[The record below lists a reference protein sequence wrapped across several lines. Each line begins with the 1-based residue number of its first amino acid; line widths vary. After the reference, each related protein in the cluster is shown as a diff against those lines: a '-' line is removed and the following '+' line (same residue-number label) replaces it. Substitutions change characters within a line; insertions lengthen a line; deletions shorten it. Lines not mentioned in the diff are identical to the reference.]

1 MQDPTSSLQIDPTPQ
16 PFSSAPPIDRNLPFD
31 ARLLTRKEERRGD
44 LYLYLSPKLQRPV
57 AVIGAMTLTV
67 ALELEFSTT
76 TAAYVER
83 PRLLRYRD
91 TEVELSFWQRECG
104 GRERFYLLV
113 SDAASDMEPKSRH
126 RQHRDARDLI
136 DAANAAGISLEFV
149 FEADVLAK
157 AASIATWYR
166 LLPYVQ
172 TARVL
177 PHRQSIEAR
186 LLEAFANQSRMT
198 FDQCEAALNDLH
210 PADVRAVIC
219 ELIHR
224 GLLLIDPAKPLHRH
238 TVLERG
244 MPA

>member
-1 MQDPTSSLQIDPTPQ
+1 MRDPITSFGIDPTPR
-16 PFSSAPPIDRNLPFD
+16 PFSSARPIEGDLPFD
-31 ARLLTRKEERRGD
+31 ARPLTRKEERRGD
-44 LYLYLSPKLQRPV
+44 LYLYTSPKLQRPV
-57 AVIGAMTLTV
+57 AVIGAMTLAV

-76 TAAYVER
+76 TTAYVER

-91 TEVELSFWQRECG
+91 SEAELSFWQRERA

-113 SDAASDMEPKSRH
+113 SDDDSEVEPKSRH

-157 AASIATWYR
+157 ATSIATWYR

-172 TARVL
+172 TAHSL
-177 PHRQSIEAR
+177 PHRQSIEGR
-186 LLEAFANQSRMT
+186 LLEAFANQPRMT
-198 FDQCEAALNDLH
+198 FDQCEAGLSGLH
-210 PADVRAVIC
+210 PADVRAVVC

-224 GLLLIDPAKPLHRH
+224 GLLWIDPAKPLHRH
-238 TVLERG
+238 AVIETR